1 MDMVWKDRRHN
12 QKSTVVATVTGIG
25 GREGVRSD
33 ENDIHGWVW
42 RVATLCGTVWG
53 GTLLDYDEVFGVGDF
68 FACHGKGDNKESM
81 KKINSG
87 GR

>member
-12 QKSTVVATVTGIG
+12 QKSTAVARVIGIG

-53 GTLLDYDEVFGVGDF
+53 GRCWTMMRCSVSVTSLL
-68 FACHGKGDNKESM
+68 ATGKGITKR
-81 KKINSG
+81 I
-87 GR
+87 